1 MKHQIL
7 RTNGNSYHLRLEAD
21 RNDTFTALGYGTLN
35 QFSLDFGI
43 QIIKFID
50 LDPTDPMSVLFDRGV
65 YDSLDGVRS
74 IDFTCRKKHG
84 HPPLKK
90 DFVVAFVNI
99 DYFALVF
106 S

>member
-50 LDPTDPMSVLFDRGV
+50 LIQLIRCQFFFDRGV
-65 YDSLDGVRS
+65 YDS
-74 IDFTCRKKHG
+74 
-84 HPPLKK
+84 
-90 DFVVAFVNI
+90 
-99 DYFALVF
+99 FAAG
-106 S
+106 SRG